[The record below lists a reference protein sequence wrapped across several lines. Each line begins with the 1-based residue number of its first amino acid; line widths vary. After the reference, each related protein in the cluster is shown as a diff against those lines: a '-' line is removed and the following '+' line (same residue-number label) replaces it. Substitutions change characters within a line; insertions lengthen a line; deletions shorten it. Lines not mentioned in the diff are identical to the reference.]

1 MNIEHIS
8 LTLSGP
14 VRPHTAAALSALLLD
29 EPLPRHE
36 EFATAELVTAV
47 APSPVKLIP
56 PAIGERWPG
65 IDGVYAG
72 VARGLDGEPD
82 GHLVLLDARP
92 DGSLD
97 HADATAWA
105 EGLGDGARLPT
116 RFESALLYA
125 QLRDR
130 IDTAGWYWTS
140 TLDSD
145 GGAWCQNFGNGNQDA
160 GSTDDEGRA
169 VAVRR
174 LTA

>member
-29 EPLPRHE
+29 EPLPRHDD
-36 EFATAELVTAV
+36 FVTAELVTAV
-47 APSPVKLIP
+47 APSTVKPIP

-65 IDGVYAG
+65 IQGIYAG
-72 VARGLDGEPD
+72 LARGMDGEPD

-92 DGSLD
+92 DDKLD

-105 EGLGDGARLPT
+105 DDLGDGARLPT

-125 QLRDR
+125 NLRDR

-140 TLDSD
+140 TLFSV
-145 GGAWCQNFGNGNQDA
+145 GTAWYQYFNFGYQNVYD
-160 GSTDDEGRA
+160 TDYAGRA

>member
-29 EPLPRHE
+29 EPLPRHDD
-36 EFATAELVTAV
+36 FVTAELVTAV
-47 APSPVKLIP
+47 APSTVKPIP

-72 VARGLDGEPD
+72 LSRGQDGQPD
-82 GHLVLLDARP
+82 GHLILLDARP
-92 DGSLD
+92 SDTMD

-105 EGLGDGARLPT
+105 AGLGDGARLPT

-125 QLRDR
+125 NLRDH

-140 TLDSD
+140 TLTSD
-145 GGAWCQNFGNGNQDA
+145 GDAWFQYFYNGLQYTNC
-160 GSTDDEGRA
+160 TDYAGRA